1 MNKILHEISLEDFDY
16 RLDKDR
22 IAFYPTEKRTD
33 SRLLYYNGIEDKI
46 HHKNFEDITDLIP
59 PNSLLILNKTKVI
72 QARMH
77 FKKPSG
83 GLIELLLVE
92 PIFPSN
98 DPVITLANRKNCIWE
113 CIIGGRKVNEGLV
126 LTCDL
131 PNLSIKAEVI
141 SREINTGRIGF
152 SWDDDRTFS
161 EIIDAFGSM
170 PLPPYIDREAGDEDK
185 IRYQTVFAK
194 DDGSIAAPTA
204 GLHFTNEI
212 LGRIGESGTK
222 ITEVT
227 LHVGP
232 GTFLP
237 VESDDINDHKM
248 HSEQIYVSLET
259 VQAIIDVLKSGNKL
273 ICVGTTSLRTIESL
287 YWYGLKLLRLGISK
301 FDIDVE
307 QWEAYTETDEISP
320 LLVMEKIEEYMIGM
334 KIERISGRTRILIMP
349 GYKFKLVNGL
359 ITNFHLPKSTL
370 VLLVAAFIGKIQWK
384 KIYEEAL
391 REKYRFLS
399 YGDSNFLLL

>member
-1 MNKILHEISLEDFDY
+1 MNKMLHQISLEDFDY
-16 RLDKDR
+16 HLDKDR

-33 SRLLYYNGIEDKI
+33 SRLLYYNGNEDKI
-46 HHKNFEDITDLIP
+46 HHKKFEDIIDLIP

-83 GLIELLLVE
+83 GLVELLLVE
-92 PIFPSN
+92 PVFPSN

-113 CIIGGRKVNEGLV
+113 CIIGGRKVNEGMV

-131 PNLSIKAEVI
+131 PNLSLKAEVI
-141 SREINTGRIGF
+141 SREINTGKIGF
-152 SWDDDRTFS
+152 SWEDDRTFS

-170 PLPPYIDREAGDEDK
+170 PLPPYISREAGDEDK

-194 DDGSIAAPTA
+194 EDGSIAAPTA
-204 GLHFTNEI
+204 GLHFTHEI
-212 LGRIGESGTK
+212 LKKLAENGVKES
-222 ITEVT
+222 ELT

-237 VESDDINDHKM
+237 VESNDITEHKM
-248 HSEQIYVSLET
+248 HSEQIYVSLDT
-259 VQAIIDVLKSGNKL
+259 IQSIIEVLKSGNKL

-287 YWYGLKLLRLGISK
+287 YWYGLKMLRNVGSK
-301 FDIDVE
+301 FNIDVE
-307 QWEAYTETDEISP
+307 QWEPYQDHDELTP
-320 LLVMEKIEEYMIGM
+320 LVVMEKIKEYMVGM
-334 KIERISGRTRILIMP
+334 KIDRISGRTRILIVP
-349 GYKFKLVNGL
+349 GYQFKLVNGL

-370 VLLVAAFIGKIQWK
+370 ILLVASFIGKNQWK
-384 KIYEEAL
+384 KIYDEAL
-391 REKYRFLS
+391 KEKYRFLS